1 MGIPSYFSFLV
12 KNYTRILKNIKH
24 FDNKIIH
31 NLLLD
36 SNSII
41 YEALNNNINILM
53 NLLPHNYLKI
63 ILLNQLIKKQGK
75 NTNVTLTSDK
85 YI

>member
-36 SNSII
+36 SNSIAVLFPNK
-41 YEALNNNINILM
+41 EAFSI
-53 NLLPHNYLKI
+53 
-63 ILLNQLIKKQGK
+63 
-75 NTNVTLTSDK
+75 
-85 YI
+85 